1 MWKSEPFRTEVAISR
16 MYRVCQEF
24 SGFIGTARLCP
35 HSFSPPRLITPLNLT
50 REELVNNEDTDDVVS
65 ASKVKL

>member
-1 MWKSEPFRTEVAISR
+1 R

-35 HSFSPPRLITPLNLT
+35 HSFSPPRLITPLNST
-50 REELVNNEDTDDVVS
+50 REELVLITPSLCCMRSSYATTPPLFV
-65 ASKVKL
+65 